1 MNNPTKAVL
10 EKDKNLTPMAKRKN
24 IPAVRT
30 YTGHSKRMSTIMAEL
45 LIYDMFPRKYQRNA
59 SIDKIE

>member
-30 YTGHSKRMSTIMAEL
+30 YTGHSKRMSTDMAEL
-45 LIYDMFPRKYQRNA
+45 LLYDMFPRKYQ
-59 SIDKIE
+59 